1 MIRLSLIVFFSFLF
15 LPVSARQVT
24 LSPKQIEAL
33 FLKQNLELIAGHM
46 DISIADARIAEAKVW
61 DNPELSIG
69 DINFWK
75 RDGSDAS
82 GAAVAYPAQFSVE
95 LSQLVSLSAR
105 RAKLANVEKAGKEIT
120 IRQLEEFLRSLKMEL
135 RSSIAEIIYLQNSL
149 AVSDR
154 QKRLLEEV
162 VSGYQSQYEMG
173 NVTKNELLRLK
184 TALLVLNGEINAT
197 RIEFNTM
204 QGTLRK
210 LLAMDVSEEVV
221 ITDDEGVYPSPLT
234 LNPDALVM
242 TALDSRPDL
251 AATVLQSEYHRRDIT
266 YQKSLA
272 IPDVSIG
279 VKYDRAGG
287 VWDNFFGIGV
297 GIQIP
302 VFNRNKGAI
311 KTARIKLR
319 QNEVLIE
326 QEQNK
331 VRNEVVKCF
340 ENYKATY
347 AFLETSQTN
356 STQHEL
362 DGMLEVYAENLL
374 EKNISIIEY
383 LDFMDSYR
391 LTREM
396 LLQNQKEL
404 RLQFEELQ
412 FSIGQDIK

>member
-1 MIRLSLIVFFSFLF
+1 
-15 LPVSARQVT
+15 
-24 LSPKQIEAL
+24 
-33 FLKQNLELIAGHM
+33 
-46 DISIADARIAEAKVW
+46 
-61 DNPELSIG
+61 
-69 DINFWK
+69 
-75 RDGSDAS
+75 
-82 GAAVAYPAQFSVE
+82 
-95 LSQLVSLSAR
+95 
-105 RAKLANVEKAGKEIT
+105 
-120 IRQLEEFLRSLKMEL
+120 MEL